1 MAKIRARSLE
11 KLQVLLEDGSHAWL
25 ADEPASAGGDGLG
38 PDPYEMLLS
47 ALGACTVMTVQLYA
61 KRKGWDLRAVR
72 SELVHERI
80 HASDCEDCEQKD
92 GYIER
97 IRVNLA
103 FEGDLDDEQL
113 ARLKE
118 IAGKCPVRRTL
129 LSGPKIVD
137 M

>member
-25 ADEPASAGGDGLG
+25 ADEPTSSGGDGLG
-38 PDPYEMLLS
+38 PDPYQLLLS
-47 ALGACTVMTVQLYA
+47 ALGACTSMTVQLYA
-61 KRKGWDLRAVR
+61 KRKGWGLREVR
-72 SELVHERI
+72 AELVHERI
-80 HASDCEDCEQKD
+80 HASDCEDCEEKD

-97 IRVNLA
+97 IRVHLA
-103 FEGDLDDEQL
+103 FDGDLDDAQL

-129 LSGPKIVD
+129 LAVPKIID
-137 M
+137 Q